1 MSDVANT
8 KRIVQ
13 PTLVFHSYAL
23 ERVYLKYL
31 FRFRIH
37 VFEFPL
43 RSVEL
48 FSGGKEE
55 SQVTCV
61 NIQGLEDSTIAN
73 VERKTN
79 DQQAQRL

>member
-31 FRFRIH
+31 LGFSIH
-37 VFEFPL
+37 IFEFPL
-43 RSVEL
+43 RSDEC

-55 SQVTCV
+55 GQVTRV
-61 NIQGLEDSTIAN
+61 NVQGLEDSMIAN
-73 VERKTN
+73 VERKKD
-79 DQQAQRL
+79 DQPAQRL